1 MICLF
6 LLSLAPKSLA
16 KPLHEVRHEGHNK
29 KHGLIGKWEKNISSR
44 LILILSYVPSPYFSF
59 LLDISVG
66 VKALFAVIH

>member
-29 KHGLIGKWEKNISSR
+29 KHGLIGKWEKKYLEPLNSNT
-44 LILILSYVPSPYFSF
+44 
-59 LLDISVG
+59 
-66 VKALFAVIH
+66 